1 MLSDAQVRND
11 RRRIIL
17 SSIVRIYNNTT
28 MPLMILAVDSTNV
41 SKHHRVARIE
51 VNDDFHVPIDLLYK
65 HSSSPIFIAVDE

>member
-28 MPLMILAVDSTNV
+28 MPLMILAADSTDK
-41 SKHHRVARIE
+41 SKHHRVGRIE
-51 VNDDFHVPIDLLYK
+51 VNGDFHVPIDLLHK
-65 HSSSPIFIAVDE
+65 DSSSLIHIAVDE